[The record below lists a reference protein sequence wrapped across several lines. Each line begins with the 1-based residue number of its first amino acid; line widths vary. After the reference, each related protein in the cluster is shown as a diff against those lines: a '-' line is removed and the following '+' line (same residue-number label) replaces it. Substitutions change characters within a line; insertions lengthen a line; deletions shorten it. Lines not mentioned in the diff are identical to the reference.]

1 MAVAASLLAACAAPP
16 AAQPAATTVATAA
29 PASNTELATA
39 PAETTAEASSGATPT
54 PAPAADSA
62 TVRVSII
69 PNTIGAPLYVAYA
82 KGYFIEEGMNVQL
95 LPVESGS
102 DTFTTMASGNAD
114 VAFGGIS
121 AGMLNAVSR
130 GIDFEIVAPL
140 HTERPPLASPLVVS
154 KERYDSGELKDVAS
168 LKGKKVAVNSAQTA
182 SLWWLKEALAKAGL
196 DVNKDVEVVALP
208 FGQMAAALQSKSIDG
223 AILTEPVTTGA
234 EQQGLIVRISEDFL
248 SGFTPTVLYF
258 NKDWAT
264 KNPELA
270 QKFVKAYL
278 RGARDL
284 NGDGW
289 SNEDNLKAIEQVT
302 KVPLAVLK
310 VAKHSYHDPNGV
322 VPVDD
327 LMQLQAFFRTRGDL
341 KYDKDIDLSKY
352 VNSSYAEKAVAELGG
367 KVEFK

>member
-1 MAVAASLLAACAAPP
+1 MKITQTLGLMALSTALLAACAAPP
-16 AAQPAATTVATAA
+16 AANSTAA
-29 PASNTELATA
+29 SSQPVA
-39 PAETTAEASSGATPT
+39 PTGV
-54 PAPAADSA
+54 

-69 PNTIGAPLYVAYA
+69 PNTIGAPLYVAFV
-82 KGYFIEEGMNVQL
+82 KGYFAEEGMNVQL

-140 HTERPPLASPLVVS
+140 HTERPPVASPLVVS
-154 KERYDSGELKDVAS
+154 KKRFDSGELKDVAA
-168 LKGKKVAVNSAQTA
+168 LKGKKIAVNSAQTA
-182 SLWWLKEALAKAGL
+182 TMWWLKEALAKAGL
-196 DVNKDVEVVALP
+196 DVNKDVEVIALP
-208 FGQMAAALQSKSIDG
+208 FGQMAAALESSSIDA

-234 EQQGLIVRISEDFL
+234 EQKGLIVRISEDFIN
-248 SGFTPTVLYF
+248 GFTPTVLYF

-270 QKFVKAYL
+270 QKFVKAFL

-284 NGDGW
+284 NDDGW
-289 SNEDNLKAIEQVT
+289 TNDKNLAAIEQVT
-302 KVPLAVLK
+302 KVPVAVLQ
-310 VAKHSYHDPNGV
+310 VARHSFHDPNGV
-322 VPVDD
+322 VPVQD
-327 LMQLQAFFRTRGDL
+327 LMALQAFFRTRGDL
-341 KYDKDIDLSKY
+341 TYDTDIDLTRFI
-352 VNSSYAEKAVAELGG
+352 NTSYAEKAVAELGG

>member
-1 MAVAASLLAACAAPP
+1 MHLFLSGSKNMKYTQTLGLIAVSTALLAACAAPTANRL
-16 AAQPAATTVATAA
+16 AA
-29 PASNTELATA
+29 ATA
-39 PAETTAEASSGATPT
+39 PAANTNAK
-54 PAPAADSA
+54 
-62 TVRVSII
+62 VRVSII
-69 PNTIGAPLYVAYA
+69 PNTIGAPLYVAFV
-82 KGYFIEEGMNVQL
+82 KGYFAEEGMDVQL

-140 HTERPPLASPLVVS
+140 HTERPPVASPLVVS
-154 KERYDSGELKDVAS
+154 KKRFDSGELKDVAA
-168 LKGKKVAVNSAQTA
+168 LKGRKIAVNSAQTA
-182 SLWWLKEALAKAGL
+182 TMWWLKEALAKAGL

-208 FGQMAAALQSKSIDG
+208 FGQMAAALESNSIDA

-234 EQQGLIVRISEDFL
+234 EQKGLIVRISEDFIN
-248 SGFTPTVLYF
+248 GFTPTVLYF

-264 KNPELA
+264 KNPVLA
-270 QKFVKAYL
+270 QKFVKAFL

-284 NGDGW
+284 NGQGW
-289 SNEDNLKAIEQVT
+289 ADEKNLAAIEQIT

-310 VAKHSYHDPNGV
+310 VARHSYHDPNGV
-322 VPVDD
+322 VPVQD

-341 KYDKDIDLSKY
+341 TYAQDIDLTKFI
-352 VNSSYAEKAVAELGG
+352 NASYAEKAVAELGG